1 VKIFAVGNCF
11 YGDDGVGVAVLDRIR
26 EANTFPGAEL
36 FDAHTDALALLDRF
50 APGELNVIIDAAE
63 MGLEPGSVMAFRP
76 NEVQVKIKSDH
87 LSMHG
92 FGLGETF
99 ILAEQL
105 GTMPED
111 VLIVGVQPARIEIN
125 QGLSEP
131 VAAAVPR
138 IISLIEAE
146 ATE

>member
-1 VKIFAVGNCF
+1 MKIFAVGNSF
-11 YGDDGVGVAVLDRIR
+11 YGDDGVGVAVLERIR

-36 FDAHTDALALLDRF
+36 FDASTDALALLDKF
-50 APGELNVIIDAAE
+50 TPGELNVIIDAAE
-63 MGLEPGSVMAFRP
+63 MGLEPGEVAAFKP
-76 NEVQVKIKSDH
+76 DEVKVKIQSDH

-99 ILAEQL
+99 QMAERL
-105 GTMPED
+105 GTMPEK

-131 VAAAVPR
+131 VKAALPR

-146 ATE
+146 ATA

>member
-1 VKIFAVGNCF
+1 M
-11 YGDDGVGVAVLDRIR
+11 AVLDRIR
-26 EANTFPGAEL
+26 EDNTFPGADL
-36 FDAHTDALALLDRF
+36 YDAHTDALVLLDRF
-50 APGELNVIIDAAE
+50 TPGELNVIIDAAD
-63 MGLEPGSVMAFRP
+63 MGLEPGDVAAFRP
-76 NEVQVKIKSDH
+76 DEVRVKIKSDH

-99 ILAEQL
+99 ILAEEL
-105 GTMPED
+105 GTMPEK

-138 IISLIEAE
+138 VISLIKAE
-146 ATE
+146 ATA

>member
-1 VKIFAVGNCF
+1 MQIIAVGNSF
-11 YGDDGVGVAVLDRIR
+11 YGDDGVGAAVLDRIR
-26 EANTFPGAEL
+26 EADSFPGADL

-50 APGELNVIIDAAE
+50 VPGELNVIIDAAD
-63 MGLEPGSVMAFRP
+63 MGLEPGTVVAFGP
-76 NEVQVKIKSDH
+76 DDVQMKIKEDN

-99 ILAEQL
+99 VLAKHL
-105 GTMPED
+105 GTMPD
-111 VLIVGVQPARIEIN
+111 KVLIVGVQPTRIEIN

>member
-1 VKIFAVGNCF
+1 MKIFAVGNSF
-11 YGDDGVGVAVLDRIR
+11 YGDDGVGAAVLDRIR
-26 EANTFPGAEL
+26 EADILPGACL

-50 APGELNVIIDAAE
+50 APGELNVIVDAAD
-63 MGLEPGSVMAFRP
+63 MGLEPGAVAAFRP
-76 NEVQVKIKSDH
+76 DEVRLKIKTDH

-99 ILAEQL
+99 AMAEQL
-105 GTMPED
+105 GTMPDE

-125 QGLSEP
+125 TGLSEP

-138 IISLIEAE
+138 VISLIEAE

>member
-1 VKIFAVGNCF
+1 M
-11 YGDDGVGVAVLDRIR
+11 AVLDRIR
-26 EANTFPGAEL
+26 EDNTFPGADL
-36 FDAHTDALALLDRF
+36 YDAHTDALVLLDRF
-50 APGELNVIIDAAE
+50 TPGELNVIIDAAD
-63 MGLEPGSVMAFRP
+63 MGLEPGDVAAFRP
-76 NEVQVKIKSDH
+76 DEVRVKIKSDH

-99 ILAEQL
+99 ILAKEL
-105 GTMPED
+105 GTMPEK

-138 IISLIEAE
+138 VISLIKAE
-146 ATE
+146 ATA